1 LLNEQANPKQIE
13 AKLPAMLEKHRG
25 NAALDKFILQP
36 VKDIHLHS
44 QLDYEAEVNGSGETV
59 RMLGLIA
66 FIIVFIAWV
75 NYINLSTARS
85 IDRAKEVGIRKVM
98 GSARISIV
106 KQFIFEALLMNLI
119 SAIFALTLAQ
129 LGLPLINVFTGWD
142 LPSVNVLEMLAAPV
156 YGIKYPF
163 ILLFVVGSLL
173 SAIYPALV
181 LSAYTPGQ
189 VLKGVFRNSTRGV
202 VLRKSLVVFQFAA
215 SVLLIAGTLLAYQQ
229 LSFMLNGNL
238 GVNINQTIVVDAPN
252 IHVPGDA
259 YNEQLQV
266 FENELLQNPKISAF
280 SVSSDVPGK
289 PIGSSR
295 GGVRRESVNEFVG
308 TRFNIAWVDEG
319 FFPNYQISFVAGRNF
334 SKDRITDIEQGIIL
348 NERACKL
355 IGFESP
361 EAAIGQNIIVGGQD
375 KKKVVG
381 VIADYHQHS
390 LKEDHDPVLYEY
402 ARRNRNYFS
411 IKIGA
416 SNMPEAIVQVQKK
429 YEATFPENPF
439 TYFFLDTFY
448 EEQYKADRQFLKTFG
463 LFAGLALL
471 VACLG
476 LFALSS
482 FTIVQRQKEIGVR
495 KVLGASTLQVQQL
508 LYRDMLLLIVLA
520 NLIALPLAYLGIRQ
534 WLQNYAFHI
543 DFNAWLLIIPSL
555 VVILIAVLTISS
567 LAMKAARE
575 NPVKALKYE

>member
-1 LLNEQANPKQIE
+1 
-13 AKLPAMLEKHRG
+13 
-25 NAALDKFILQP
+25 
-36 VKDIHLHS
+36 
-44 QLDYEAEVNGSGETV
+44 
-59 RMLGLIA
+59 
-66 FIIVFIAWV
+66 
-75 NYINLSTARS
+75 
-85 IDRAKEVGIRKVM
+85 
-98 GSARISIV
+98 
-106 KQFIFEALLMNLI
+106 
-119 SAIFALTLAQ
+119 
-129 LGLPLINVFTGWD
+129 
-142 LPSVNVLEMLAAPV
+142 
-156 YGIKYPF
+156 
-163 ILLFVVGSLL
+163 
-173 SAIYPALV
+173 
-181 LSAYTPGQ
+181 
-189 VLKGVFRNSTRGV
+189 
-202 VLRKSLVVFQFAA
+202 
-215 SVLLIAGTLLAYQQ
+215 
-229 LSFMLNGNL
+229 
-238 GVNINQTIVVDAPN
+238 
-252 IHVPGDA
+252 
-259 YNEQLQV
+259 
-266 FENELLQNPKISAF
+266 
-280 SVSSDVPGK
+280 
-289 PIGSSR
+289 
-295 GGVRRESVNEFVG
+295 
-308 TRFNIAWVDEG
+308 
-319 FFPNYQISFVAGRNF
+319 
-334 SKDRITDIEQGIIL
+334 
-348 NERACKL
+348 L

-508 LYRDMLLLIVLA
+508 LYKDMLLLIVLA